1 MKIISFVL
9 PCLLVWLVV
18 QPLLSQKHLNR
29 RRLVWQIRRRSIAS
43 RRAGRSF
50 LCRQRKGSAT
60 IANYRA
66 VKRLMNGH
74 CGDRT
79 IRLVKITAG
88 CCTKITSY
96 VASLPAPA
104 HGSAWCFLLSRAG
117 SAAVFGDVCQPLSF
131 LLVLRQFCKILLAK
145 GCKIDDFAVKG
156 FAQLR

>member
-1 MKIISFVL
+1 MRSINENYQVL
-9 PCLLVWLVV
+9 FCLACWSWLVV

-74 CGDRT
+74 CGDGT

-104 HGSAWCFLLSRAG
+104 HGSVWCFLLSRAG
-117 SAAVFGDVCQPLSF
+117 SAAVFWRCLPAAF
-131 LLVLRQFCKILLAK
+131 LLARVAPVLQDIARERLQN
-145 GCKIDDFAVKG
+145 
-156 FAQLR
+156 RTTSP